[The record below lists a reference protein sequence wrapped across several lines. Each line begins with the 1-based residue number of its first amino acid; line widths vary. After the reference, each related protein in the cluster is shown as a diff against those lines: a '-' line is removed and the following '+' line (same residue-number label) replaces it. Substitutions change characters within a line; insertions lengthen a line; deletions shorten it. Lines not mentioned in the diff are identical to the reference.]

1 VPNLSGAASP
11 RTDDATDRAGRER
24 EGIMDPATARGI
36 AHYSHSGQRT
46 RFGNPLT
53 EHVER
58 VASAVPQHARSV
70 AYLHDVLENSPIAI
84 TELVDQGLTPLELA
98 ALTLLTREPSDS
110 YELHVLRIAHAPGAA
125 GSLAR
130 AVKLADLEDHL
141 GEARAVPGTPPYA
154 WARRHIEFARDRRGE
169 RAVAAVPAA

>member
-1 VPNLSGAASP
+1 MHGARHRP
-11 RTDDATDRAGRER
+11 LQPLR
-24 EGIMDPATARGI
+24 PAHPLRD
-36 AHYSHSGQRT
+36 
-46 RFGNPLT
+46 PLT
-53 EHVER
+53 DHVER

-70 AYLHDVLENSPIAI
+70 AYLHDVLEHSATPI

-98 ALTLLTREPSDS
+98 ALTLLTRAPSEP
-110 YELHVLRIAHAPGAA
+110 YELHVLRIAHAQGAA

-154 WARRHIEFARDRRGE
+154 WARRHIEFACDHRGE

>member
-1 VPNLSGAASP
+1 
-11 RTDDATDRAGRER
+11 
-24 EGIMDPATARGI
+24 MDPATARGI

-58 VASAVPQHARSV
+58 VASAVPQHARAV
-70 AYLHDVLENSPIAI
+70 AYLHDVLESSPTAIA
-84 TELVDQGLTPLELA
+84 ELVEHGLTPLELA

-110 YELHVLRIAHAPGAA
+110 YELYVLRIAHAEGAA

-130 AVKLADLEDHL
+130 AVKLADLDDHL
-141 GEARAVPGTPPYA
+141 DEARAVPGGPPYA

-169 RAVAAVPAA
+169 RARYAGAAAGCAASGEGSPSPASARL